1 MLPAAHRLR
10 RSVDF
15 ERSVR
20 RGTRAG
26 RSTLVVHLL
35 VQDESVQDSDSGTP
49 RVGFVVS
56 KAVGN
61 SVQRNLVKRR
71 LRAAAVSQ
79 LSVLPSSARA
89 VVRALPPSASA
100 TYADLDRDLDS
111 CLRRAVARVSGDG
124 KR

>member
-15 ERSVR
+15 ERTVR

-35 VQDESVQDSDSGTP
+35 IPDENVSDAGSGTP
-49 RVGFVVS
+49 QVGFVVS

-71 LRAAAVSQ
+71 LRAAAFGH
-79 LSVLPSSARA
+79 LSVLPTSAHA
-89 VVRALPPSASA
+89 VVRALPPSAGA
-100 TYADLDRDLDS
+100 TFADLDRDLDS
-111 CLRRAVARVSGDG
+111 CLRRAVARAAGDG

>member
-15 ERSVR
+15 ERTVR

-35 VQDESVQDSDSGTP
+35 VPDENVPDPGSGTP
-49 RVGFVVS
+49 QVGFVVS

-71 LRAAAVSQ
+71 LRAAAFGQ

-89 VVRALPPSASA
+89 VVRALPPSADA

-111 CLRRAVARVSGDG
+111 CFRRALARVSGDG

>member
-15 ERSVR
+15 ERTVR

-35 VQDESVQDSDSGTP
+35 VQDENVPDQGSGTP
-49 RVGFVVS
+49 QVGFVVS

-71 LRAAAVSQ
+71 LRAAAFGQ
-79 LSVLPSSARA
+79 LSMLPSSARA
-89 VVRALPPSASA
+89 VVRALPPSADA

>member
-15 ERSVR
+15 ERTVR

-26 RSTLVVHLL
+26 RSTVVVHLL
-35 VQDESVQDSDSGTP
+35 VPGEKLSEPGSGTP
-49 RVGFVVS
+49 QVGFVVS

-71 LRAAAVSQ
+71 LRAAAATH
-79 LSVLPSSARA
+79 LSVLPTAARA
-89 VVRALPPSASA
+89 VVRALPPSAEAS
-100 TYADLDRDLDS
+100 YADLDRDLDAS
-111 CLRRAVARVSGDG
+111 LRRAVARATGEA

>member
-15 ERSVR
+15 ERTVR

-26 RSTLVVHLL
+26 RSTVVVHLL
-35 VQDESVQDSDSGTP
+35 VPDENVSDAGAGTP
-49 RVGFVVS
+49 QVGFVVS

-71 LRAAAVSQ
+71 LRAAAAGR
-79 LSVLPSSARA
+79 LGMLPDSARA
-89 VVRALPPSASA
+89 VVRALPPSARAS
-100 TYADLDRDLDS
+100 YGDLDRDLDS
-111 CLRRAVARVSGDG
+111 CLRRAVARATGDAA
-124 KR
+124 R

>member
-15 ERSVR
+15 ERTVR

-35 VQDESVQDSDSGTP
+35 VPDENVSDPGSGTP
-49 RVGFVVS
+49 QVGFVVS

-71 LRAAAVSQ
+71 LRAAAFGQ
-79 LSVLPSSARA
+79 LSVLPDSARA
-89 VVRALPPSASA
+89 VVRALPPSAGA

-111 CLRRAVARVSGDG
+111 CLRRAVARASGDG

>member
-15 ERSVR
+15 ERTVR

-35 VQDESVQDSDSGTP
+35 VPDENVSDPGSGTP
-49 RVGFVVS
+49 QVGFVVS

-71 LRAAAVSQ
+71 LRAAALGQ
-79 LSVLPSSARA
+79 LSVLPDSARA
-89 VVRALPPSASA
+89 VVRALPPSAGA

-111 CLRRAVARVSGDG
+111 CLRRAVARASGDA

>member
-1 MLPAAHRLR
+1 MLPAAHRMR

-15 ERSVR
+15 ERTVR

-35 VQDESVQDSDSGTP
+35 VPDENVPDPGSGTP
-49 RVGFVVS
+49 QVGFVVS

-71 LRAAAVSQ
+71 LRAAAVGQ

-89 VVRALPPSASA
+89 VVRALPPSADA

>member
-15 ERSVR
+15 ERTVR

-26 RSTLVVHLL
+26 RSTVVVHLL
-35 VQDESVQDSDSGTP
+35 VPDENVSEPGSGTP
-49 RVGFVVS
+49 QVGFVVS

-71 LRAAAVSQ
+71 LRAAAAEQ
-79 LSVLPSSARA
+79 LSALPSAA
-89 VVRALPPSASA
+89 LAIVRALPASSSA
-100 TYADLDRDLDS
+100 TFADLDRDLDS
-111 CLRRAVARVSGDG
+111 CLRRAVARATGDG